1 MFASFVEHG
10 WMNNDIAPII
20 EHHAFQFLVTVW
32 EELQHHFPEEPK
44 GDVHRSH
51 RDDGVAANV
60 LGTGSKLGGGDE
72 HQKAVRSRR
81 YHN

>member
-32 EELQHHFPEEPK
+32 EELQHHFPEESK

-51 RDDGVAANV
+51 RDDRVDAIV
-60 LGTGSKLGGGDE
+60 LGTGPKWEEMNIKSC
-72 HQKAVRSRR
+72 
-81 YHN
+81 